1 MAEGVVETLGVLVVD
16 DEPGMRLGA
25 DRVLRGTRAP
35 GLDEGAQVGFS
46 CRMAGSLLEAR
57 EALRDSPVDL
67 VLLDYKLP
75 DGTGLDLLGE
85 LAALD
90 PAPLTVMVTAYAS
103 LEMAVSAT
111 KSGAWDFLA
120 KPFSPEELRAVAR
133 KATRHILLER
143 RARELAEERR
153 RVRFQFISVLSHE
166 LKAPLAVIESYLDL
180 MRRQAMGPELANYES
195 FMERSLERIHGMR
208 KLILDLLDLTRLESG
223 EKSRELQ
230 DDVDLVNVAR
240 QVLDALRPQ
249 AELRGIALSLEG
261 PLELRLRADPGE
273 LEILLVNL
281 AGNAVKYNRDGG
293 EVRVCLAGTESRVTV
308 QVRDTGIGLTAEE
321 QGRLFGEFVRIK
333 NEHTRHIGGSG
344 LGLSIVKRICA
355 LYGGEVGVES
365 ESGVGS
371 TFTAVLREGVSSA
384 ARTACGAGC

>member
-1 MAEGVVETLGVLVVD
+1 MDALRVLIVD

-25 DRVLRGTRAP
+25 ERVLRGTLAA
-35 GLDEGAQVGFS
+35 GLDEGSQVGFS
-46 CRMAGSLLEAR
+46 CRMAGSLEEGRA
-57 EALRDSPVDL
+57 ALREQAADL

-75 DGTGLDLLGE
+75 DGTGLDLLEE
-85 LAALD
+85 LAQLES
-90 PAPLTVMVTAYAS
+90 APLTVMVTAYAS

-143 RARELAEERR
+143 RARDLAEERR

-180 MRRQAMGPELANYES
+180 MRRQAMGPELASYQA
-195 FMERSLERIHGMR
+195 FMERSQERIQGMR

-223 EKSRELQ
+223 EKSRELR
-230 DDVDLVNVAR
+230 DGVDVAALAW
-240 QVLDALRPQ
+240 QVLESLRPQ
-249 AELRGIALSLEG
+249 AEERGIR
-261 PLELRLRADPGE
+261 LRLDGPQSLPMRADAGE
-273 LEILLVNL
+273 LEILLGNL

-293 EVRVCLAGTESRVTV
+293 EVLLGLEEGEGQVRVL
-308 QVRDTGIGLTAEE
+308 VRDTGIGLTAEE

-333 NEHTRHIGGSG
+333 NEHTRHISGSG

-355 LYGGEVGVES
+355 LYGGDVSVES
-365 ESGVGS
+365 TPGVGS
-371 TFTAVLREGVSSA
+371 CFTAVLKRS
-384 ARTACGAGC
+384 

>member
-1 MAEGVVETLGVLVVD
+1 MDALRVLIVD

-25 DRVLRGTRAP
+25 ERVLRGTLAA
-35 GLDEGAQVGFS
+35 GLDEGSQVGFA
-46 CRMAGSLLEAR
+46 CRMAGSLEEGRA
-57 EALRDSPVDL
+57 ALKEQAADL

-75 DGTGLDLLGE
+75 DGTGLDLLEE
-85 LAALD
+85 LAQLESV
-90 PAPLTVMVTAYAS
+90 PLTVMVTAYAS

-180 MRRQAMGPELANYES
+180 MRRQAMGPELASYQA
-195 FMERSLERIHGMR
+195 FMERSQERIQGMR

-230 DDVDLVNVAR
+230 DGVDVAALAR
-240 QVLDALRPQ
+240 QILESLRPQ
-249 AELRGIALSLEG
+249 AEERGIR
-261 PLELRLRADPGE
+261 LRLDGPQSLPMRADAGE
-273 LEILLVNL
+273 LEILLGNL

-293 EVRVCLAGTESRVTV
+293 EVLLGLEEGEGQVRVL
-308 QVRDTGIGLTAEE
+308 VRDTGIGLSAEE
-321 QGRLFGEFVRIK
+321 QGRLFGEFVRIR
-333 NEHTRHIGGSG
+333 NEHTRHISGSG

-355 LYGGEVGVES
+355 LYGGDVSVES
-365 ESGVGS
+365 TPGLGS
-371 TFTAVLREGVSSA
+371 CFTAVLNRS
-384 ARTACGAGC
+384 

>member
-1 MAEGVVETLGVLVVD
+1 MEALRVLIVD

-25 DRVLRGTRAP
+25 ERVLRGTLAA
-35 GLDEGAQVGFS
+35 GLDEGSQVGFA
-46 CRMAGSLLEAR
+46 CRMAGSLEEGRA
-57 EALRDSPVDL
+57 ALREQAADL

-75 DGTGLDLLGE
+75 DGTGLDLLEE
-85 LAALD
+85 LAQLES
-90 PAPLTVMVTAYAS
+90 APLTVMVTAYAS

-143 RARELAEERR
+143 RARDLAEERR

-180 MRRQAMGPELANYES
+180 MRRQAMGPELASYQT
-195 FMERSLERIHGMR
+195 FMERSQERIQGMR

-223 EKSRELQ
+223 EKSRELR
-230 DDVDLVNVAR
+230 DGVDVAALAW
-240 QVLDALRPQ
+240 QVLESLRPQ
-249 AELRGIALSLEG
+249 AEERGIR
-261 PLELRLRADPGE
+261 LRLDGPQSLPMRADAGE
-273 LEILLVNL
+273 LEILLGNL

-293 EVRVCLAGTESRVTV
+293 EVLLGLEEDEGQVRVL
-308 QVRDTGIGLTAEE
+308 VRDTGIGLTAEE
-321 QGRLFGEFVRIK
+321 QDRLFGEFVRIK
-333 NEHTRHIGGSG
+333 NERTRHISGSG

-355 LYGGEVGVES
+355 LYGGDVSVES
-365 ESGVGS
+365 TPGVGS
-371 TFTAVLREGVSSA
+371 CFTAVLNRS
-384 ARTACGAGC
+384 

>member
-1 MAEGVVETLGVLVVD
+1 MDALRVLIVD

-25 DRVLRGTRAP
+25 ERVLRGTLAA
-35 GLDEGAQVGFS
+35 GLDEGSQVGFA
-46 CRMAGSLLEAR
+46 CRMAGSLEEGRA
-57 EALRDSPVDL
+57 ALKEQAADL

-75 DGTGLDLLGE
+75 DGTGLDLLEE
-85 LAALD
+85 LAQLESV
-90 PAPLTVMVTAYAS
+90 PLTVMVTAYAS

-180 MRRQAMGPELANYES
+180 MRRQAMGPELASYQA
-195 FMERSLERIHGMR
+195 FMERSQERIQGMR

-230 DDVDLVNVAR
+230 DGVDVAALAR
-240 QVLDALRPQ
+240 QVLESLRPQ
-249 AELRGIALSLEG
+249 AEERGIR
-261 PLELRLRADPGE
+261 LRLDGPQSLPMRADAGE
-273 LEILLVNL
+273 LEILLGNL

-293 EVRVCLAGTESRVTV
+293 EVLLGLEEGEGQVRVL
-308 QVRDTGIGLTAEE
+308 VRDTGIGLSAEE
-321 QGRLFGEFVRIK
+321 QGRLFGEFVRIR
-333 NEHTRHIGGSG
+333 NEHTRHISGSG

-355 LYGGEVGVES
+355 LYGGDVSVES
-365 ESGVGS
+365 TPGLGS
-371 TFTAVLREGVSSA
+371 CFTAVLNRS
-384 ARTACGAGC
+384 